1 MAFRIKK
8 VRPMFTGV
16 ITTAN
21 KYVGDNV
28 TESGLLLPSKMEGQL
43 NLFQWVVSVGP
54 MVTGIKEG
62 DIVRINPKRYAVIE
76 HAKGSLE
83 AASNIQHD
91 DMKYNYEIPMVPI
104 DGKDYLFLQNNDIEY
119 VVEDFEG
126 VDEGGLLQ

>member
-1 MAFRIKK
+1 MFKITK

-21 KYVGDNV
+21 KYVGNISTD
-28 TESGLLLPSKMEGQL
+28 SGLILPSKMDGQL
-43 NLFQWVVSVGP
+43 NLYQWVVSVGP

-62 DIVRINPKRYAVIE
+62 DIVRINLKRYAVVE
-76 HAKGSLE
+76 HAKGTLD

-91 DMKYNYEIPMVPI
+91 DMQMKYEIPMIPI
-104 DGKDYLFLQNNDIEY
+104 NGKDYLFLQNNDIEY
-119 VVEDFEG
+119 VVEGYEG